1 MFIFLDKF
9 FVIITKQYIHIIKTQ
24 KKNTKIVIILI
35 KETNISHTH
44 THTRKN
50 FKL

>member
-1 MFIFLDKF
+1 MFIFLDNF

-44 THTRKN
+44 THKK
-50 FKL
+50 KL